1 MGLREVVHGIAFEVM
16 KQFYSLL
23 EVVVYESIMPWN
35 HTVCSSSHSANP
47 FPGFHNVMQLR
58 KLPPLGEAG

>member
-47 FPGFHNVMQLR
+47 FPGFHNVM
-58 KLPPLGEAG
+58 